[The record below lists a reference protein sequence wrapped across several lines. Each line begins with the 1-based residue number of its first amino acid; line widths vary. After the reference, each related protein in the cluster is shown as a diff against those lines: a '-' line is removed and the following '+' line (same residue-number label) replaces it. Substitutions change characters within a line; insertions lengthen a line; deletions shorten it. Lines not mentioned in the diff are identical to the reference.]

1 MQKWTTMFDSFIVG
15 FIALI
20 DFIDTHN
27 KGLPDSECLV
37 ICPIDDRIDWYHDI
51 IWLFPVDFV

>member
-1 MQKWTTMFDSFIVG
+1 MFDSFIVG

-51 IWLFPVDFV
+51 I